1 MANDDGSERLAP
13 AGPHNFSVTVTFQNL
28 SFFVKSSGK
37 DPDDRIRKWRER
49 EVALLQGVSGWFEPG
64 NMSALMGPSGSGKTT
79 LLDLLA
85 ERKTSGRSEGE
96 LRYSGIRPSRE
107 YLRRYCGYVEQ
118 FDTLL
123 PILTVREMLLYTAE
137 LKRPVSEP
145 LVAKTRAVD
154 SLLGRLAL
162 SRCGGVRI
170 GGPAARGI
178 SGGEA
183 KRTNIAIALITHPRV
198 LFLDEPTTGLDSYT
212 AHEVMLTVQ
221 AVARGGI
228 TVVATLHSPTA
239 FCFSLFDRLM
249 MLVGGRTVYFGPQDR
264 RAVEYFQSCRPFLE
278 SDPERLGGPGP
289 NSAEF
294 LVDIITE
301 GDRDGKGP
309 AFADAYESSP
319 LAAENA
325 AELAA
330 HLATFQSAHVPPGPA
345 FADAYESSPLAAE
358 NAAELAAHLATFQ
371 SAHVPPDLA
380 KELAVKG
387 ATVTPWWWA
396 IRTYMK
402 YRTRRHYCDPA
413 FLLPRICDKAVIAL
427 LVMTLYWGTGDDLAP
442 HNVLNLAAVLFMWSA
457 TQGFVAASYVP
468 SLVLER
474 GLFVRERNDG
484 LYLPTT
490 YLTAK
495 MLDEI
500 IVNAVAS
507 LGISA
512 FTFYG
517 IQLQNSFAVF
527 YVSYT
532 VGVCVG
538 ISMAYCVASF
548 APNMD
553 VANVLL
559 PTYAGTLLFFSG
571 FLIRTTVMPPWW
583 IWYSY
588 IVFTRYS
595 WGAVMINQFRNHDV
609 PWIGGETVLQYYELE
624 GASEWTYVG
633 YTSLFFLFF
642 YSVTALVLTFKRY
655 QVR

>member
-145 LVAKTRAVD
+145 LVAKTRAAF
-154 SLLGRLAL
+154 LLTEAPVHAGPVAAVL
-162 SRCGGVRI
+162 VR
-170 GGPAARGI
+170 P
-178 SGGEA
+178 
-183 KRTNIAIALITHPRV
+183 
-198 LFLDEPTTGLDSYT
+198 DEPTTGLDSYT

-301 GDRDGKGP
+301 GDRDGK
-309 AFADAYESSP
+309 
-319 LAAENA
+319 
-325 AELAA
+325 
-330 HLATFQSAHVPPGPA
+330 GPA